1 MNQVTMSDFPRIT
14 VLAIATALVASG
26 CGLPRLPEEE
36 PAIPPLPQT
45 SILYDAEGR
54 FITRLHAGEDRTL
67 IAIDEV
73 PMITRNAVI
82 AAEDERF
89 YQHHGVDVKAI
100 GRAAL
105 ENFRQGRIV
114 QGGSTITE
122 QLVKITITGGE
133 RTLRRKIREATLAYE
148 LENRL
153 TKNQILEMYLNT
165 VYFGQGA
172 YGIQAAAKTYFSIPA
187 RELDL
192 TQSALLAALIRA
204 PAAYDPVFHPN
215 VAQER
220 RQYVLDRMLT
230 LEMIDHGAHVR
241 ASAAKLG
248 LDVAREVR
256 RYPAPH
262 FVEYV
267 KQWLL
272 NTDLF
277 GTTYEER
284 YDLLFKGGLRIYTT
298 VDLRLQ
304 RYAEDAVDSIL
315 TYKSDPHGAMTVLDP
330 RTGAIRAMVGGRDFF
345 SRKSRFAQ
353 VNLATGGATGRQ
365 AGSAFK
371 PFALAAALGEGI
383 SPTQVYPAP
392 GHINIRLPA
401 GYQPPIWP
409 VDNYDGEG
417 GGMMTLEQA
426 TIYSVNTVYAQLIM
440 DVGARD
446 VARTAKAMGIKS
458 KVRAYPS
465 AVLGTN
471 EVNTLE
477 MASAYGTL
485 ANMGEYAPPIAVERI
500 TDARGSLLYE
510 AEPER
515 VERINPG
522 VSWTTVQ
529 ILRKVVQEGTGTQ
542 ANIGRPVGGKT
553 GTAQQWTNAWFVGFI
568 PQMVAAVWVGF
579 PQGHIPMVHPRVR
592 VAKVLGG
599 TWPTEIW
606 HAFMV
611 NATRNMQVM
620 DFRRPEFGFVSVFL
634 DAGRGCL
641 PNQWTLPTDIIV
653 ATYISGTQPTI
664 RCSQPRAPQV
674 VSLPSVIGMNEEEA
688 IAALQGWAF
697 VVEVQRVESLNP
709 EGTVLSQ
716 DPGAGTPLL
725 QGSTVTITVA
735 SGVAPTPSPE
745 PSPSPSP
752 SPEPSPEP
760 SPSPSPSP

>member
-1 MNQVTMSDFPRIT
+1 MSAFPRIP
-14 VLAIATALVASG
+14 VLAVIAALVASG
-26 CGLPRLPEEE
+26 CGLPRLPQEE

-67 IAIDEV
+67 ILIDEV
-73 PMITRNAVI
+73 PVVTRNAVI

-89 YQHHGVDVKAI
+89 YQHHGVDVKAL

-105 ENFRQGRIV
+105 ENARQGRIV

-122 QLVKITITGGE
+122 QLVKITITGAD
-133 RTLRRKIREATLAYE
+133 RTLRRKLREATLAYE

-153 TKNQILEMYLNT
+153 TKNQILGMYLNT

-172 YGIQAAAKTYFSIPA
+172 YGVQAAAKTYFSIPA

-204 PAAYDPVFHPN
+204 PAAYDPVFHPE

-230 LEMIDHGAHVR
+230 LGMIDEATHR
-241 ASAAKLG
+241 QASSKKLG
-248 LDVAREVR
+248 LEVAREIR
-256 RYPAPH
+256 RYPAAH

-267 KQWLL
+267 KQWFLD
-272 NTDLF
+272 TDLF

-298 VDLRLQ
+298 VDLHLQ
-304 RYAEDAVDSIL
+304 RDAEDAIDSIL
-315 TYKSDPHGAMTVLDP
+315 SFKSDPHGAMTVLDP

-345 SRKSRFAQ
+345 SRTSKFAQ

-371 PFALAAALGEGI
+371 PFALVTALSEGI
-383 SPTQVYPAP
+383 SPATVYPAP
-392 GHINIRLPA
+392 GHIDIRLPA

-409 VDNYDGEG
+409 VDNYDGQG

-446 VARTAKAMGIKS
+446 VARTANAMGIRS
-458 KVRAYPS
+458 KVRPYPS

-485 ANMGEYAPPIAVERI
+485 ATMGRYTPPIAVERI
-500 TDARGSLLYE
+500 TDAQGNLIFE
-510 AEPER
+510 AEPSLA
-515 VERINPG
+515 ERINPG
-522 VSWTTVQ
+522 VAWTTVQ
-529 ILRKVVQEGTGTQ
+529 MLRKVVQEGTGTQ
-542 ANIGRPVGGKT
+542 ANIGRPVAGKT

-568 PQMVAAVWVGF
+568 PQLVGAVWVGF
-579 PQGHIPMVHPRVR
+579 PQGQIPMVHPRVR

-611 NATRNMQVM
+611 NATRDLPVM
-620 DFRRPEFGFVSVFL
+620 DFRRPAFGYVAVAL

-641 PNQWTLPTDIIV
+641 PNQWTPPTDIIV
-653 ATYISGTQPTI
+653 VTYISGTQPTI
-664 RCSQPRAPQV
+664 RCSQPSAPQM
-674 VSLPSVIGMNEEEA
+674 VSLPSVIGMTEEQA
-688 IAALQGWAF
+688 IAALESWAF

-709 EGTVLSQ
+709 AGTVLSQ
-716 DPGAGTPLL
+716 DPGAGTQLL
-725 QGSTVTITVA
+725 QGSIVTITVA
-735 SGVAPTPSPE
+735 SGVVPTPSPE
-745 PSPSPSP
+745 PEPSPSP

>member
-1 MNQVTMSDFPRIT
+1 MSAFPRIT
-14 VLAIATALVASG
+14 ALSVAAALVVSA
-26 CGLPRLPEEE
+26 CGLPRLPQEE
-36 PAIPPLPQT
+36 PTIPPLPQT
-45 SILYDAEGR
+45 SILYDAQGR

-67 IAIDEV
+67 IPIEEV
-73 PMITRNAVI
+73 PVVTRNAVI

-89 YQHHGVDVKAI
+89 YQHHGVDVKAL

-105 ENFRQGRIV
+105 ENVRQGRIV

-133 RTLRRKIREATLAYE
+133 RTFRRKLREATLAYE

-153 TKNQILEMYLNT
+153 TKDQILGMYLNT

-172 YGIQAAAKTYFSIPA
+172 YGVQAAAKTYFSIPA
-187 RELDL
+187 RQLDL

-204 PAAYDPVFHPN
+204 PSAYDPVFHQQL
-215 VAQER
+215 ARQR

-230 LEMIDHGAHVR
+230 LGMIDAATHR
-241 ASAAKLG
+241 QASTEKLG
-248 LDVAREVR
+248 LDVSREIH
-256 RYPAPH
+256 RYPAAH

-267 KQWLL
+267 KQWFLD
-272 NTDLF
+272 TDLF
-277 GTTYEER
+277 GTTYEQR

-304 RYAEDAVDSIL
+304 RYAEDAVNSIL
-315 TYKSDPHGAMTVLDP
+315 SFKSDPHGAMTVLDP

-345 SRKSRFAQ
+345 SPASKFAQ

-371 PFALAAALGEGI
+371 PFALVAALSEGI
-383 SPTQVYPAP
+383 SPNKVYSAP
-392 GHINIRLPA
+392 GHIDIRLPA

-417 GGMMTLEQA
+417 GGRMTLEQA
-426 TIYSVNTVYAQLIM
+426 TINSVNTVYAQLIM
-440 DVGARD
+440 EVGARD
-446 VARTAKAMGIKS
+446 VARNASTMGIRS

-485 ANMGEYAPPIAVERI
+485 ATMGRYTPPIAVERI
-500 TDARGSLLYE
+500 TDAQGNLIYE
-510 AEPER
+510 AEPDLR
-515 VERINPG
+515 ERINPG
-522 VSWTTVQ
+522 VAWTTVQ
-529 ILRKVVQEGTGTQ
+529 MLRKVVQEGTGTQ
-542 ANIGRPVGGKT
+542 ANLGRPVAGKT

-568 PQMVAAVWVGF
+568 PQLVGAVWVGF
-579 PQGHIPMVHPRVR
+579 PQGQIPMIHPRVR

-611 NATRNMQVM
+611 NATRDMRVM
-620 DFRRPEFGFVSVFL
+620 DFRRPAFGYVAVAL
-634 DAGRGCL
+634 DVTQRCL
-641 PNQWTLPTDIIV
+641 PNRWTPPTDIIV
-653 ATYISGTQPTI
+653 VTYISGTQPTI
-664 RCSQPRAPQV
+664 RCSQPSSPQM
-674 VSLPSVIGMNEEEA
+674 VSVPSVIGMTEEKA
-688 IAALQGWAF
+688 IAVLESWAF

-709 EGTVLSQ
+709 AGTVLSQ
-716 DPGAGTPLL
+716 DPGSGTPLL

-735 SGVAPTPSPE
+735 SGVAPTPSPQPE
-745 PSPSPSP
+745 PSPSP

-760 SPSPSPSP
+760 SSSPSASP